1 MIKLFR
7 KNRQKTLTENSPAE
21 RADKFGKY
29 LTYAI
34 GEIILVVIGILI
46 ALQINTWNEN
56 RKSNAELQL
65 IHQNLI
71 QEFQANR
78 DALKEVLGAI
88 AFTKN
93 GTLENLK
100 LIGLK
105 EPKLSEE
112 QLNRMIEKSLF
123 FPTWKPSNFTL
134 NQLKNTGKL
143 SLLKNNTL
151 KELLFKW
158 ETQIEI
164 IEEWNRRV
172 EKSSQD
178 IVDYLKIHGSLRNL
192 NHKRIGTDVSNLE
205 ISNVGLFHDITFE
218 NLLDEKALYSQFMEH
233 YFQDASVMIEEILK
247 ETNKQ

>member
-1 MIKLFR
+1 MLKLFR
-7 KNRQKTLTENSPAE
+7 NIRKKQL
-21 RADKFGKY
+21 ADSRFGKY
-29 LTYAI
+29 LLYAI

-46 ALQINTWNEN
+46 ALSINNWNEN

-71 QEFQANR
+71 QEFEANR
-78 DALKEVLGAI
+78 DALQEVLGAI
-88 AFTKN
+88 AYTKN
-93 GTLENLK
+93 GSLENLA
-100 LIGLK
+100 LIGSN
-105 EPKLSEE
+105 EPMPSEAE
-112 QLNRMIEKSLF
+112 LNKMIEKSLF

-134 NQLKNTGKL
+134 NELKNTGKL

-178 IVDYLKIHGSLRNL
+178 IVDYLKINGSLRNL
-192 NHKRIGTDVSNLE
+192 NHKRIGTDTSKLE
-205 ISNVGLFHDITFE
+205 ISNISLFNDKIFE

-233 YFQDASVMIEEILK
+233 NFQDANVMIEEILK